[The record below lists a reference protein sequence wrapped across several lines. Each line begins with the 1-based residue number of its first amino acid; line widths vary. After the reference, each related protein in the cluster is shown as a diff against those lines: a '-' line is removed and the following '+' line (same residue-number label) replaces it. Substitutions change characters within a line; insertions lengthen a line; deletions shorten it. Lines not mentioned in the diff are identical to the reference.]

1 MNLLYVLFAFSDVTM
16 HNTEKHCDYLDLTD
30 SFIYSVTV
38 CELKNKRLSTVKELQ
53 QNCFCA

>member
-1 MNLLYVLFAFSDVTM
+1 MNLLYVLSAFSDVTI

-38 CELKNKRLSTVKELQ
+38 CELKNKRLLTVKELQ